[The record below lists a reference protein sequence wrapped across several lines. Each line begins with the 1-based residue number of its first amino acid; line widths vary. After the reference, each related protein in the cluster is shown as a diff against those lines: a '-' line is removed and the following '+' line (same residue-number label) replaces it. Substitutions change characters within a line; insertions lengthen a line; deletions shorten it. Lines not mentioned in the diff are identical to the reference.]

1 MDEVALATGK
11 DPLAFRQAILS
22 KNPRA
27 LGVLNLATQKAGWGK
42 KMEPGT
48 GMGLAV
54 ATAWGSYACAVV
66 ECAVNADGQ
75 ISLKKITTAVDCGQV
90 VHPEGVLHQ
99 TESGQTFGLTAALYG
114 KLTLENGRVMQ
125 GNFHEYPIMRL
136 SEVPPME
143 VHVVPSHE
151 SPGGMGELGT
161 AVITPAV
168 ANAVFAATG
177 KRLRRTPLEADQL
190 KRT

>member
-1 MDEVALATGK
+1 
-11 DPLAFRQAILS
+11 
-22 KNPRA
+22 
-27 LGVLNLATQKAGWGK
+27 
-42 KMEPGT
+42 
-48 GMGLAV
+48 
-54 ATAWGSYACAVV
+54 
-66 ECAVNADGQ
+66 
-75 ISLKKITTAVDCGQV
+75 
-90 VHPEGVLHQ
+90 
-99 TESGQTFGLTAALYG
+99 
-114 KLTLENGRVMQ
+114 MQ